1 MHNKAR
7 SRNTCIALYLFVEFA
22 KVCERSTDFHFPNL
36 EQQFLVIEQ
45 QVNKAS
51 EVRAAKK
58 LAEEGDRISLK
69 STSSSSSDTQIQVDI
84 FNL

>member
-1 MHNKAR
+1 MYHACTNLTDTA
-7 SRNTCIALYLFVEFA
+7 SFSEFA

-45 QVNKAS
+45 QVVKAS

-58 LAEEGDRISLK
+58 LMDEGDRISLK
-69 STSSSSSDTQIQVDI
+69 STSSSSSDNQIQV
-84 FNL
+84 